1 MEGAVR
7 PLEDNV
13 FFVCGLKSRFLF
25 KMLTKSQ
32 KLQQMEESKDMLKQ
46 SRILAFVDFSG
57 TTVEDIK
64 KLRRLLSSVGA
75 KLKVFKKKLLRIALK
90 DSGFDFDPEQFDLQ
104 VGTVSSQGDIS
115 EIAGLIYKF
124 SKEIKNK
131 KFKILGAYDL
141 AEKNLFDAAMVTRI
155 GQLPPREVL
164 LGQLVGMLV
173 APMRMFLYVLNEK
186 SKMVEK

>member
-1 MEGAVR
+1 
-7 PLEDNV
+7 
-13 FFVCGLKSRFLF
+13 
-25 KMLTKSQ
+25 MLTKSQ
-32 KLQQMEESKDMLKQ
+32 KLQQIEESKDMLKQ